1 MRSTVVGE
9 KSVTKLSVRAM
20 VVGALI
26 MGIVFVLIAGC
37 GNAPPT
43 DPSVTTIRRASPPIP
58 APAPTVAPGDE
69 EKVTLVGTPLTVNLL
84 DNGGAGP
91 FGFEPLEFRFNRG
104 EIVNFTFIADGAF
117 HTFTVNDLEINVE
130 VNAGESS
137 GLDFEFTESGTYK
150 LVCIPHEAQGM
161 VGEIVVEDT
170 PSS

>member
-1 MRSTVVGE
+1 M
-9 KSVTKLSVRAM
+9 TKLSVRAM